1 MTNSTIRVGAVTAL
15 GLTLAALAASGGL
28 ANQDG
33 FANQDAV
40 QCGVASSSEGGM
52 LALEGTVLSPVAV
65 SGEYRLSIRSASG
78 GGSSNISQGGHFN
91 AAANEATALGKVM
104 VNAGSSVDIDFSVTA
119 NGKDLDC
126 NQEIASR

>member
-1 MTNSTIRVGAVTAL
+1 MTTSTIRVGAV
-15 GLTLAALAASGGL
+15 AALALAVACLAAS
-28 ANQDG
+28 DG

-40 QCGVASSSEGGM
+40 QCGVASKSEGGM

-78 GGSSNISQGGHFN
+78 GGSSNISQGGNFN
-91 AAANEATALGKVM
+91 AAANQATALGKVM

-119 NGKDLDC
+119 NGQKLDC